1 MQFLYSCKKVGCL
14 FRNLFPGSQPYEIDH
29 ADRESRVE
37 TQKKTG
43 VQIGGKTRWKSV
55 DFPPKNCQDT
65 QGKTRSGG
73 IDESVDNRTT
83 AARSVRPP
91 LMDRGSSERLF
102 DVVARLRSGESTS
115 SRDLDEAC
123 HEARVLVDQL
133 RALESREAAMLG
145 RLRERDVAIAELR
158 ASAEATRAE
167 TASLTLGVEGDG
179 RDGETAPAVAEDLW
193 SEPPDVR
200 AWGGEG
206 SGLLHSGGEAAAR
219 ALMLVALAR
228 DVFEQERRLVEL
240 RWKVLERAGAEEKS
254 PFEVRWKSE
263 EELAPSSII

>member
-1 MQFLYSCKKVGCL
+1 
-14 FRNLFPGSQPYEIDH
+14 
-29 ADRESRVE
+29 
-37 TQKKTG
+37 
-43 VQIGGKTRWKSV
+43 
-55 DFPPKNCQDT
+55 
-65 QGKTRSGG
+65 
-73 IDESVDNRTT
+73 
-83 AARSVRPP
+83 
-91 LMDRGSSERLF
+91 MDRGSSERLF

-115 SRDLDEAC
+115 SRDLGEAC

-200 AWGGEG
+200 AWGRDRDCCTRA
-206 SGLLHSGGEAAAR
+206 GEAAPCEGTDARGAR
-219 ALMLVALAR
+219 A
-228 DVFEQERRLVEL
+228 
-240 RWKVLERAGAEEKS
+240 
-254 PFEVRWKSE
+254 
-263 EELAPSSII
+263 

>member
-1 MQFLYSCKKVGCL
+1 
-14 FRNLFPGSQPYEIDH
+14 
-29 ADRESRVE
+29 
-37 TQKKTG
+37 
-43 VQIGGKTRWKSV
+43 
-55 DFPPKNCQDT
+55 
-65 QGKTRSGG
+65 
-73 IDESVDNRTT
+73 
-83 AARSVRPP
+83 
-91 LMDRGSSERLF
+91 MDRGSSERLF

-115 SRDLDEAC
+115 SRDLGEAC

-167 TASLTLGVEGDG
+167 TASLTLGGEGDG
-179 RDGETAPAVAEDLW
+179 SDGETAPAVAEDLW

-200 AWGGEG
+200 AWGEG

-240 RWKVLERAGAEEKS
+240 RWKVLERAGAEEES

-263 EELAPSSII
+263 EELARPVSVSII

>member
-1 MQFLYSCKKVGCL
+1 
-14 FRNLFPGSQPYEIDH
+14 
-29 ADRESRVE
+29 
-37 TQKKTG
+37 
-43 VQIGGKTRWKSV
+43 
-55 DFPPKNCQDT
+55 
-65 QGKTRSGG
+65 
-73 IDESVDNRTT
+73 
-83 AARSVRPP
+83 
-91 LMDRGSSERLF
+91 MDRGSSERLF

-167 TASLTLGVEGDG
+167 TASLTLGVEGDC
-179 RDGETAPAVAEDLW
+179 REGETAPAVAEDLW

>member
-1 MQFLYSCKKVGCL
+1 M
-14 FRNLFPGSQPYEIDH
+14 SQLTSP
-29 ADRESRVE
+29 
-37 TQKKTG
+37 
-43 VQIGGKTRWKSV
+43 RWHC
-55 DFPPKNCQDT
+55 DAP
-65 QGKTRSGG
+65 
-73 IDESVDNRTT
+73 
-83 AARSVRPP
+83 RSVRPP

-102 DVVARLRSGESTS
+102 DVVARLRSGESAS

-167 TASLTLGVEGDG
+167 TASLTLGGEGDG
-179 RDGETAPAVAEDLW
+179 SDGETAPAVAEDLW

-200 AWGGEG
+200 AWGEEG

-240 RWKVLERAGAEEKS
+240 RWKVLERAGAEEES

-263 EELAPSSII
+263 EELAPPVSVSII

>member
-1 MQFLYSCKKVGCL
+1 MTTGQQ
-14 FRNLFPGSQPYEIDH
+14 QPPLALD
-29 ADRESRVE
+29 A
-37 TQKKTG
+37 
-43 VQIGGKTRWKSV
+43 
-55 DFPPKNCQDT
+55 P
-65 QGKTRSGG
+65 
-73 IDESVDNRTT
+73 
-83 AARSVRPP
+83 RSVRPP

-167 TASLTLGVEGDG
+167 TASLTLGVEGDC
-179 RDGETAPAVAEDLW
+179 REGETAPAVAEDLW